1 MSLFSLNFLPPL
13 KLMGVLARA
22 NIFDSLSVG
31 AVALRVVTNWILVTV
46 ALGKFWA

>member
-1 MSLFSLNFLPPL
+1 MSLFSLNFLPPS
-13 KLMGVLARA
+13 KLMGVRARA

-31 AVALRVVTNWILVTV
+31 AVVLRVVTSQISVTV